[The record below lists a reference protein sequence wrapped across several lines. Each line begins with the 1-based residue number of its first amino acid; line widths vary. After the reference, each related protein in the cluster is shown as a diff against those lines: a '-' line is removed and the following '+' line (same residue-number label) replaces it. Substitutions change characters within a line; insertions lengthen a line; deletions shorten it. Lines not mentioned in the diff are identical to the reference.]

1 MRDFKIFIG
10 IISFFLPFVALANG
24 EQAEGPETVGQQLQE
39 FFPFEHLEHGHWF
52 AVVLSVVLW
61 ASLIYT
67 AYALIQKFRKTSHH
81 E

>member
-1 MRDFKIFIG
+1 MKKYFITFS
-10 IISFFLPFVALANG
+10 SFFLPFVALANG
-24 EQAEGPETVGQQLQE
+24 AHEEGPETVGQQLQE
-39 FFPFEHLEHGHWF
+39 FLPFEHLEHGHWF

-67 AYALIQKFRKTSHH
+67 AYVLTQKFRKTSQH